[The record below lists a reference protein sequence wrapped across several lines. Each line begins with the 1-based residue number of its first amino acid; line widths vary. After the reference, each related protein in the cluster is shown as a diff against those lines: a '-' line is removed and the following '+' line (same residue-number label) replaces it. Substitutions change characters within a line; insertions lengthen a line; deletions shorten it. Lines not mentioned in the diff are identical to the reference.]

1 MIFTLKNADFSASN
15 IGTLSSWR
23 IVKSLKGVT
32 TDSTVVNVSK
42 NASYSAVFNVS
53 EGYEFNNAV
62 VTMDGNDISANLVWN
77 TDKTIG
83 TLTINSV
90 TGHVYISIIADALID
105 DDEDVIKQYT
115 ITYKYISESGQLLR
129 VSTTEKVDEG
139 TFKEFSIDNAP
150 EIEDYEISQVVPTS
164 ATINGNTTV
173 SYIYAAIEIEEP
185 EDPDIPEDDK
195 ISVTS
200 VSLDQTSI
208 TVKEGENVQ
217 LTATVLPENATNKR
231 VTWSASNSNCT
242 VTQSGLVYGLTEGDS
257 VITVTTKD
265 GGFTATCNVT
275 IEAAQQGGG
284 SEGGGEDDNLPT
296 TEAWYVDVA
305 KYGGSSIA
313 NLVYSGFAYCN
324 ADTIAACVGVPIN
337 ALRMKVSKSGT
348 FTYGKT
354 NNSAYEKL
362 GTLNIEQSSEIST
375 YVLDDVITLA
385 EGERLVFNQS
395 TDTGQFTYYTN
406 GGSSH
411 PEGKFDVKIT
421 AADPDG
427 QANTKADLL
436 SIDIGYVPIGNASVT
451 GITLDKSILNI
462 GLNETY
468 QLTATVLPGY
478 AANKKVTWSASNS
491 NCTVTQSGL
500 VTAIT
505 EGECVITARTVDGG
519 FEATCRV
526 TVIYRGAEVWY
537 VDAAQASKKNG
548 TSKVNAAS
556 FAYPIN
562 TALIGVPI
570 NAIRLAVAQ
579 AGILSY
585 GKVSAAE
592 YTKLGT
598 VTLADPS
605 KEVQTYMLEDIIQ
618 LSAEEA
624 IWFQATDDTGLFYYD
639 STTGNTLGNFKAE
652 IKAPTKVT
660 SGNSSN
666 LSIDVGYIV
675 TEEIPLTAIK
685 MTNKVS
691 SLMIGKEHQL
701 SVEPVPSFAELPE
714 LVWTA
719 SNGNCT
725 VTQNGLV
732 TTVAA
737 GECTITVSSLNG
749 LYTDSITIKIYDNTP
764 TTWYVDG
771 MAGLSG
777 NALRSTNTAAAFTYK
792 DENYHEAYRG
802 KIINALRL
810 AVAQAGTFTYGK
822 VGTTATELY
831 EVLGIIEFELV
842 SKNTQIFII
851 PEIVINA
858 GERLWFQGRGS
869 DTGLFY
875 YGAANSSISGYSGFT
890 AHIHPSATEGSSNG
904 ILGIDIGYVN
914 PDEEVE
920 ISVIELSAS
929 NITLDINKT
938 YQLNYSIAPSNATN
952 KELVWKSS
960 NENVCTVNNGL
971 VTTLSAGIATITLET
986 EDGKV
991 SDTCV
996 VNVLDMTL
1004 YQNVAAVSSL
1014 NAASNDTG
1022 GFMYSNANEIAT
1034 YVGVP
1039 INTIRL
1045 AVAEEGTLTYGKTDG
1060 TTRTTLGVITLANPS
1075 KTIQEY
1081 KLEETVTLIEG
1092 ENLWFSDSAD
1102 TGRFYYQMVAS
1113 QIGRFKGGVTEA
1125 TPNGRNTNNFNLS
1138 IDIGY
1143 RE

>member
-42 NASYSAVFNVS
+42 GASYSAIFNVS

-83 TLTINSV
+83 TLTISSV

-105 DDEDVIKQYT
+105 DGEDVIKQYT

-208 TVKEGENVQ
+208 TVKEGENAQ

-265 GGFTATCNVT
+265 GGFTATCNVI

-284 SEGGGEDDNLPT
+284 SEGGEDDNLP
-296 TEAWYVDVA
+296 EEEVWYVDIA
-305 KYGGSSIA
+305 KFGGSNAA
-313 NLVYSGFAYCN
+313 NLSYSGYAYNN
-324 ADTIAACVGVPIN
+324 ADTVAACVGVPIN

-354 NNSAYEKL
+354 NNSVYEKL
-362 GTLNIEQSSEIST
+362 GTLNIEQSSEITT

-385 EGERLVFNQS
+385 EGERLVFNQP
-395 TDTGQFTYYTN
+395 TDTGQFTYYSGG
-406 GGSSH
+406 GGSC
-411 PEGKFDVKIT
+411 PEGKFDVKVST
-421 AADPDG
+421 SQPSG
-427 QANTKADLL
+427 QTNTKADVL
-436 SIDIGYVPIGNASVT
+436 SIDIGYFPTENASVT
-451 GITLDKSILNI
+451 GIILDKSTVTI

-468 QLTATVLPGY
+468 QLTATVLPTY
-478 AANKKVTWSASNS
+478 AANKGVTWSASNS
-491 NCTVTQSGL
+491 NCSVSNGL
-500 VTAIT
+500 VIALAK
-505 EGECVITARTVDGG
+505 GECVITAKTVDGG
-519 FEATCRV
+519 FEATCNV
-526 TVIYRGAEVWY
+526 TVGDETWY
-537 VDAAQASKKNG
+537 IDAAQVSRKNG
-548 TSKVNAAS
+548 TSKPTAAS

-562 TALIGVPI
+562 AALIGVPI

-579 AGILSY
+579 EGILSY
-585 GKVSAAE
+585 GKVSASE

-598 VTLADPS
+598 VTLANPS
-605 KEVQTYMLEDIIQ
+605 KELQTYILDETIQ
-618 LSAEEA
+618 LSEGER
-624 IWFQATDDTGLFYYD
+624 IWFQSSDDTGLFYYD
-639 STTGNTLGNFKAE
+639 DTAGCTVGNFAAN
-652 IKAPTKVT
+652 IKAASAT
-660 SGNSSN
+660 GAANDRN
-666 LSIDVGYIV
+666 LSIDVGYIAL
-675 TEEIPLTAIK
+675 EEVHLTAINI
-685 MTNKVS
+685 TNEIS
-691 SLMIGKEHQL
+691 SLGVGNGHQL
-701 SVEPVPSFAELPE
+701 SVKPVPSFAELPE
-714 LVWTA
+714 LVWTT
-719 SNGNCT
+719 SNENCT

-732 TTVAA
+732 TAVAE

-749 LYTDSITIKIYDNTP
+749 LYTDSINLIIFDGIP
-764 TTWYVDG
+764 TTWYVAG

-777 NALRSTNTAAAFTYK
+777 NNSTSSNTAASYTYK
-792 DENYHEAYRG
+792 DEKYHEAYRG

-810 AVAQAGTFTYGK
+810 AVAKAGTFTYGK
-822 VGTTATELY
+822 VGANATELY
-831 EVLGIIEFELV
+831 EVLGTIELEVV
-842 SKNTQIFII
+842 SKNTQTFII
-851 PEIVINA
+851 PEIIINT

-875 YGAANSSISGYSGFT
+875 YGASNSSVSGYTGFAT
-890 AHIHPSATEGSSNG
+890 HIHPDATEGSANG

-914 PDEEVE
+914 PDDAVE

-960 NENVCTVNNGL
+960 NEDVCTVNNGL
-971 VTTLSAGIATITLET
+971 ITTLSAGITTITLET

-991 SDTCV
+991 SDTCI
-996 VNVLDMTL
+996 VNVLDMVL

-1014 NAASNDTG
+1014 KDTSNNSG
-1022 GFMYSNANEIAT
+1022 GFMYTNANEIAT

-1045 AVAEEGTLTYGKTDG
+1045 AVATAGTLTYGKTDG

-1081 KLEETVTLIEG
+1081 RLEETVTLIEG

-1102 TGRFYYQMVAS
+1102 TGRFYYQSATS
-1113 QIGRFKGGVTEA
+1113 QIGKFKNGVTEA
-1125 TPNGRNTNNFNLS
+1125 KPNGNNPNNSNLS

>member
-23 IVKSLKGVT
+23 IVKSLRGVT

-42 NASYSAVFNVS
+42 DASYSAIFNVS

-83 TLTINSV
+83 TLTISSV

-139 TFKEFSIDNAP
+139 TFKEFSINNAP

-217 LTATVLPENATNKR
+217 LTATVLPKNATNKR

-242 VTQSGLVYGLTEGDS
+242 VTQSGLVYGLAEGDS
-257 VITVTTKD
+257 VITVTTRD

-284 SEGGGEDDNLPT
+284 SEGGEDDNLPK
-296 TEAWYVDVA
+296 EEVWYVDVA

-337 ALRMKVSKSGT
+337 ALRMKVSKSGI

-354 NNSAYEKL
+354 NNSVYEKL
-362 GTLNIEQSSEIST
+362 GTLNIERSSEIST
-375 YVLDDVITLA
+375 YILDDVITLA
-385 EGERLVFNQS
+385 EGERLVFNQP
-395 TDTGQFTYYTN
+395 TDTGQFTYYTD
-406 GGSSH
+406 GGNSH

-421 AADPDG
+421 AADPNG
-427 QANTKADLL
+427 QANTVADLL

-478 AANKKVTWSASNS
+478 AANKRVTWSASNS

-519 FEATCRV
+519 FEATCSV
-526 TVIYRGAEVWY
+526 TVRNKRAEVWY

-548 TSKVNAAS
+548 TSKVNVAS

-652 IKAPTKVT
+652 IKAPTKVIG
-660 SGNSSN
+660 GNSSN

-675 TEEIPLTAIK
+675 TEEVPLTAINI
-685 MTNKVS
+685 TNKIS
-691 SLMIGKEHQL
+691 SLGVGNGHQL
-701 SVEPVPSFAELPE
+701 SVKPVPLFAELPE

-719 SNGNCT
+719 SNENCT

-732 TTVAA
+732 TAVAE
-737 GECTITVSSLNG
+737 GECTITVSSLSG
-749 LYTDSITIKIYDNTP
+749 LYTDSMNLIIYDDIP

-777 NALRSTNTAAAFTYK
+777 NNSTSVNTAASFTYK
-792 DENYHEAYRG
+792 DEKFHEAYRG

-810 AVAQAGTFTYGK
+810 AVAKAGTFTYGK
-822 VGTTATELY
+822 VGANATELY
-831 EVLGIIEFELV
+831 EVLGTIELEIV
-842 SKNTQIFII
+842 SKNTQTFII
-851 PEIVINA
+851 PEIIINT

-869 DTGLFY
+869 DTGFFY
-875 YGAANSSISGYSGFT
+875 YGAANSSVSGYTGFVT
-890 AHIHPSATEGSSNG
+890 HMHPDATEASSNG

-914 PDEEVE
+914 PDDAVE
-920 ISVIELSAS
+920 ISVIELSKS
-929 NITLDINKT
+929 NITLNTNET
-938 YQLNYSIAPSNATN
+938 YQLNYLIAPSNATN

-960 NENVCTVNNGL
+960 NKNVCTVNNGL

-1004 YQNVAAVSSL
+1004 YQNVAAISSL

-1045 AVAEEGTLTYGKTDG
+1045 AVATAGTLTYGKTDG

-1081 KLEETVTLIEG
+1081 RLEETVTLIEG
-1092 ENLWFSDSAD
+1092 ENLWFSDSTD
-1102 TGRFYYQMVAS
+1102 TGRFYYQMSTS
-1113 QIGRFKGGVTEA
+1113 QIGKFKNGVTEA
-1125 TPNGRNTNNFNLS
+1125 KPNGGNTNNFNLS